1 MTYTITSIYFIV
13 FLLAI
18 VQSYRL
24 RPSSCRISSRS
35 ALSMSSQVVVIG
47 GAGGVA
53 ETIASKL
60 ADSGASV
67 SVVLNRSPLS
77 PVLASQ
83 ASRVALFVGDLD
95 KKTATRVSASQ
106 TVSLSEL
113 LDGKD
118 VVVADDDG
126 DETLPGVVKAQ
137 EGNGEGD
144 KVMNK
149 ALNVFSKSI
158 KSVTCASK
166 VSTDDNNKIGVLFK
180 SKTSSAYRSWC
191 EQNGVPFSAF
201 QYGQL
206 TGGIIGCEPT
216 PFLGMPLLEPEV
228 HPSYALRAVVM
239 SDPKLNKYAA
249 SELCTRD
256 SLSEAVVKSL
266 DPEVAGSKQK
276 QSTPVEALVVSIVG
290 KPTSPAGWKQLF
302 ARVQNANDLE
312 VLRVSFQQILKPQ
325 LLLNWISDSWFPQA
339 LIEADAATILSGAR
353 PVKAVN
359 SARNAASGSA
369 PGTIKILW
377 EDLKPDLTVASVGA
391 LEISLE
397 LPAGSDDSRP
407 PALVVKRVSGAA
419 LPGEAQ
425 LMDRLQEGINKNVY
439 KKQFC
444 TPLNEINAGA

>member
-1 MTYTITSIYFIV
+1 MIVITHSFQMGIQKSKFTHRTI
-13 FLLAI
+13 L
-18 VQSYRL
+18 
-24 RPSSCRISSRS
+24 
-35 ALSMSSQVVVIG
+35 MSSSSNNQIVIIG
-47 GAGGVA
+47 SAGSVA
-53 ETIASKL
+53 ETIASKFIE
-60 ADSGASV
+60 SGATV
-67 SVVLNRSPLS
+67 SAVLNRSPLS
-77 PVLASQ
+77 PVLQSQ
-83 ASRVALFVGDLD
+83 ATRMALFIGDLD
-95 KKTATRVSASQ
+95 KKTASRVSTSQ
-106 TVSLSEL
+106 SVSLPEL
-113 LDGKD
+113 LEGKD
-118 VVVADDDG
+118 IIIVDDDG

-137 EGNGEGD
+137 DGNGEGE

-149 ALNVFSKSI
+149 ALNLLSKNI

-166 VSTDDNNKIGVLFK
+166 VNVDEGNKIGMLFK
-180 SKTSSAYRSWC
+180 SKSASAYRSWC
-191 EQNGVPFSAF
+191 EQNSVPFSAF

-256 SLSEAVVKSL
+256 SLSEAIVKSL

-276 QSTPVEALVVSIVG
+276 QATSIEALVVSIVG
-290 KPTSPAGWKQLF
+290 KPVSLAGWKQLF
-302 ARVQNANDLE
+302 GRVQNANNLE
-312 VLRVSFQQILKPQ
+312 VLRVPFQQVLKPQ

-359 SARNAASGSA
+359 SARKAAVGSP

-377 EDLKPDLTVASVGA
+377 EDLKPDLTAVSVGA
-391 LEISLE
+391 LEICLE
-397 LPAGSDDSRP
+397 LEEGKPS
-407 PALVVKRVSGAA
+407 ALVVKRMADTA
-419 LPGEAQ
+419 LPGEVQ

-444 TPLNEINAGA
+444 TPLDVNASA

>member
-1 MTYTITSIYFIV
+1 MSTTSQQ
-13 FLLAI
+13 
-18 VQSYRL
+18 QS
-24 RPSSCRISSRS
+24 I
-35 ALSMSSQVVVIG
+35 VVIG
-47 GAGGVA
+47 SAGGVA

-60 ADSGASV
+60 IESGASV
-67 SVVLNRSPLS
+67 SVVFNRSPLS
-77 PVLASQ
+77 PVLQSQ
-83 ASRVALFVGDLD
+83 ATRAALFVGDLD
-95 KKTATRVSASQ
+95 KKTANRLSTAQSM
-106 TVSLSEL
+106 SLSEL
-113 LDGKD
+113 LEGKD
-118 VVVADDDG
+118 VIIVDDNG
-126 DETLPGVVKAQ
+126 DETLPGVIKAQ
-137 EGNGEGD
+137 DGNGGD
-144 KVMNK
+144 GERVMNK
-149 ALNVFSKSI
+149 ALNVLPKNI

-166 VSTDDNNKIGVLFK
+166 VNVDEGNKIGMLFK
-180 SKTSSAYRSWC
+180 SKSASAYRSWC
-191 EQNGVPFSAF
+191 EQNSVSFSAF

-266 DPEVAGSKQK
+266 DPEIGGRKQK
-276 QSTPVEALVVSIVG
+276 QSSAVEALVVSIVG
-290 KPTSPAGWKQLF
+290 KPVSAAGWKQLF

-312 VLRVSFQQILKPQ
+312 VLRVPFQQVLKPQ

-353 PVKAVN
+353 PVKAIN
-359 SARNAASGSA
+359 SARKAAPGSA
-369 PGTIKILW
+369 PGTIRILW
-377 EDLKPDLTVASVGA
+377 EDLKPDLTATAVGA
-391 LEISLE
+391 LELSLE
-397 LPAGSDDSRP
+397 LPSDSEDGKL
-407 PALVVKRVSGAA
+407 PALVVKRVADTA

-444 TPLNEINAGA
+444 TPIASA